1 MVNGMK
7 NITLSVDEHLL
18 KAAHK
23 YAASENTT
31 LNIKFRQW
39 LEDYIERQRRADDEI
54 MFIEEMRRKYPP
66 RDRKFTRDEMNER

>member
-1 MVNGMK
+1 MK

-31 LNIKFRQW
+31 LNAKFRQW
-39 LEDYIERQRRADDEI
+39 LEDYTERQERTDRAVAC
-54 MFIEEMRRKYPP
+54 IEEMRRKYPL
-66 RDRKFTRDEMNER
+66 RNHKFTRDEMNER

>member
-1 MVNGMK
+1 MK

-31 LNIKFRQW
+31 LNAKFRQW
-39 LEDYIERQRRADDEI
+39 LEDYIERQERADRAVAC
-54 MFIEEMRRKYPP
+54 IEELRCKYPP